1 MPEPI
6 RAANERLRS
15 RPWRGGF
22 LAAFVLASLLN
33 LYSVPVRAETK
44 LGATLVGTVHRALAT
59 LREQEITALTLVLAL
74 LGFTLLAIVIVFRIR
89 RSADRAEIDAR
100 DEIASLRADVDWLKA
115 LLLSEPQVLV
125 TWPAASEEPEI
136 IGDTAM
142 LVPAASGERVLA
154 FGTRRA
160 RAPLERACACVVWR
174 EGRGAQHVNQPFDP
188 LLPNGRGFAMNG
200 ASRNGRPVEAE

>member
-33 LYSVPVRAETK
+33 LHSAPVRAETK

-74 LGFTLLAIVIVFRIR
+74 LGFTLLAIVVVFRIR

-100 DEIASLRADVDWLKA
+100 DEVASLRADVDRLKA

-125 TWPAASEEPEI
+125 TWPAASEQPEI

-142 LVPAASGERVLA
+142 LVPAATRERVLA
-154 FGTRRA
+154 FGTW
-160 RAPLERACACVVWR
+160 LEASA
-174 EGRGAQHVNQPFDP
+174 AQRMEQAVDTH
-188 LLPNGRGFAMNG
+188 A
-200 ASRNGRPVEAE
+200 